1 MVSSSSSYLTNTIA
15 IGVCILLIISQRH
28 VSYAFTTQLA
38 PLSQQQSVAVSQHHQ
53 QTKLFTSSTT
63 VQPTS
68 TSTIGTV
75 GSGYLPILLAKLA
88 AHRSH
93 GKSWI
98 ICPSADVDLM
108 QQLTSLDGYDKT
120 LSNLELVPASN
131 TDRVEELLSTT
142 DAIFVASDDVDT
154 VIDPSILNYLL
165 DPNKCTQLKRI
176 CAMSRNLNGSGMG
189 MFVTASKK
197 AANAQVWDN
206 YNKNAYIEYE
216 KIIQDAASKCK
227 ADYTIVRAG
236 TLKGGGPG
244 DTSNEESTTYGQY
257 LHESYYEA
265 TKTDI
270 ITWQLL
276 FDCKVRG
283 VKLTKGD
290 ILPGPGMKAVFCATG
305 SEEHNGDSGRCGVAE
320 AMVRSLELENCA
332 NVNFGVGTIAGREV
346 PNEEEWKVLFDD
358 CLSS

>member
-1 MVSSSSSYLTNTIA
+1 MNLLSCVNISKHYRSPSNRKLRDIFFPSTLRTTSSLFCTMVSSSSSYLTNTIA

-131 TDRVEELLSTT
+131 TDRVE
-142 DAIFVASDDVDT
+142 D
-154 VIDPSILNYLL
+154 
-165 DPNKCTQLKRI
+165 CMQ
-176 CAMSRNLNGSGMG
+176 
-189 MFVTASKK
+189 
-197 AANAQVWDN
+197 
-206 YNKNAYIEYE
+206 
-216 KIIQDAASKCK
+216 IQ
-227 ADYTIVRAG
+227 
-236 TLKGGGPG
+236 
-244 DTSNEESTTYGQY
+244 
-257 LHESYYEA
+257 
-265 TKTDI
+265 
-270 ITWQLL
+270 
-276 FDCKVRG
+276 
-283 VKLTKGD
+283 
-290 ILPGPGMKAVFCATG
+290 
-305 SEEHNGDSGRCGVAE
+305 
-320 AMVRSLELENCA
+320 
-332 NVNFGVGTIAGREV
+332 FG
-346 PNEEEWKVLFDD
+346 
-358 CLSS
+358 

>member
-1 MVSSSSSYLTNTIA
+1 MRVNFLPQNLTPNSATSAFIFLSLQVPSFRWAALGYPTKPALGSLGIATSLFCTMVSSFSSSYLTNTIA

-131 TDRVEELLSTT
+131 TDRVE
-142 DAIFVASDDVDT
+142 D
-154 VIDPSILNYLL
+154 
-165 DPNKCTQLKRI
+165 CMQ
-176 CAMSRNLNGSGMG
+176 
-189 MFVTASKK
+189 
-197 AANAQVWDN
+197 
-206 YNKNAYIEYE
+206 
-216 KIIQDAASKCK
+216 IQ
-227 ADYTIVRAG
+227 
-236 TLKGGGPG
+236 
-244 DTSNEESTTYGQY
+244 
-257 LHESYYEA
+257 
-265 TKTDI
+265 
-270 ITWQLL
+270 
-276 FDCKVRG
+276 
-283 VKLTKGD
+283 
-290 ILPGPGMKAVFCATG
+290 
-305 SEEHNGDSGRCGVAE
+305 
-320 AMVRSLELENCA
+320 
-332 NVNFGVGTIAGREV
+332 FG
-346 PNEEEWKVLFDD
+346 
-358 CLSS
+358 